1 MPAQPSGN
9 PNSRGSARLAVGK
22 HDLQLAEHHVPIL
35 APGVPMLHDSLGC
48 QVQHPPQRIVVG
60 KRRFVL
66 GDLSELTIQ
75 PFDDVRRVYDFPN
88 LGRISELIT
97 VVLNTEVTGITRPRF
112 LGSDGDGVRTWNNT
126 GNGLGQCRR
135 IRQHKAGVCGGVVLD
150 IGGSSH
156 GNSTGDYPV
165 ICNTI

>member
-88 LGRISELIT
+88 LGRIFKEGCLLYT
-97 VVLNTEVTGITRPRF
+97 LTLP
-112 LGSDGDGVRTWNNT
+112 
-126 GNGLGQCRR
+126 
-135 IRQHKAGVCGGVVLD
+135 
-150 IGGSSH
+150 
-156 GNSTGDYPV
+156 
-165 ICNTI
+165 TIA

>member
-88 LGRISELIT
+88 LGRIFKEGTQNFPVFLPTLDAGWILFPPFVAEGAEVLFCFLQSDRSVDLFQVSYQFLDVF
-97 VVLNTEVTGITRPRF
+97 VVE
-112 LGSDGDGVRTWNNT
+112 
-126 GNGLGQCRR
+126 
-135 IRQHKAGVCGGVVLD
+135 
-150 IGGSSH
+150 
-156 GNSTGDYPV
+156 
-165 ICNTI
+165 